1 MGAKDSKPCCIC
13 YEDAVKRV
21 TDLELRRIKDAF
33 KRSAGT
39 SGSVLS
45 KSSFMQDVLGDGVPP
60 VVADKLYTACG
71 GTAKGIAFKELLC
84 GLVLLTKGT
93 QDEKIKFLWTLYC
106 QESGTHI
113 LKQEFQNAIQIETTY
128 QSTNTNIG
136 SLPSIASTTNCN
148 SLSNSNSQSVAN
160 RNNNYHQQ
168 PPQQQQQQILSPAQW
183 NRMQVSLFG
192 QSDRVTFEQFKSW
205 IQMHRGATAL
215 SKWLL
220 LDACVNLSSE
230 LETPTFYQSL
240 AGVTHL
246 EEQDIGDLEKVF
258 WLLKGAAITGQL
270 DLESLGPLVSPP
282 VPKAALGG
290 VFLAF
295 DENHDGHIDFKELCC
310 GVSAAC
316 RGPSVE
322 RSKFCFKV
330 FDIDRDGVLSYAE
343 VRQMID
349 ILLSVGLEANA
360 NGYRGLTQQKVLA
373 ELYRRTRQDSA
384 AQEEDVKE
392 DEVPE
397 FKFSQEDFLIWSIES
412 NANLVQPFLDLLFE
426 VCHIVLGLKPQC
438 RHLEGDIVRGWLAR
452 EVRRG
457 YKVGQFWYLVSA
469 DWWQHWSQYTAP
481 ASPSAAACIHCKTT
495 GASYASNRGGTISMG
510 AGSNGQASS
519 SLFVGN
525 ALNGGGSGPNAV
537 DEAMICDE
545 SFTSNSTESMG
556 DLLGGGGSLGA
567 VGGGDSSSLGSGS
580 SGISYGRHA
589 GSAPGPIDNSSLIAP
604 HIFKQIPTL
613 TGEGGRLKRDTTLVQ
628 HRDFELVPDSLW
640 KALAQ
645 WYGGP
650 LPLPRQ
656 VIQPQANGEVEL
668 ELYPLNLRI
677 LRHQSQPAAHQQQHQ
692 MGAAGGGSAWASM
705 SGGYGALTAGSYPT
719 SVSNVSTVL
728 QPPKKYLA
736 YTAAFSRLATVRQ
749 VGEFLCQRLKLRVED
764 IRLWH
769 LVPTPTGIS
778 EFPYMLEEDHLTL
791 NELSIADNDQV
802 LLEIRNKD
810 LTWPEELGS
819 LALTQGGTGTSLER
833 RGTVASIQSQH
844 PPGATGLHNLGN
856 TCFMNAALQVLFNTQ
871 PLTQYFIKRMHLY
884 ELNTANK
891 MGTKGQL
898 VLRYAELLKD
908 VWTASTRSIAPLKLR
923 FCVTKHAPQFSGG
936 GQHDSQELLDWL
948 LDSLHEDL
956 NRVMEKPYSELKDSD
971 GRSDV
976 IVAAEAWNQ
985 HHARNQSIIVDLFY
999 GQLKSKVTCQ
1009 GCGRDSVRFDPFS
1022 LLSLPL
1028 PVENYTYCEVLV
1040 MLLDGSVPVKYG
1052 LRLNSEM
1059 KYWDL
1064 KKQLSELCNGALD
1077 PDQMLI
1083 CELSNSQIRFILPNE
1098 HRIKPSTACELY
1110 VYELPKVD
1118 GVLRSRAGSEL
1129 GINIEKGLKDI
1140 QRNQALLLPSLD
1152 PHQLTTS
1159 SVNTTLSSVSSSSSS
1174 STSSSSSSAATTD
1187 DTVAINGRKPIVA
1200 GPTGNATGHQLS
1212 GGSALPLGHNG
1223 LHGNVSSGGGCGGN
1237 GATVANRRTS
1247 ASSKVSRC
1255 FGNTLCMPP
1264 NMLCFKHIPEVSA
1277 SPDSTFIYGGGE
1289 LTGYGNNGYG
1299 SSSTNNNANNYI
1311 SHQQHVPSKDPN
1323 RSKTI
1328 STANL
1333 LSNADNGWHNGNGY
1347 DLAGQRQP
1355 QQLYDCNDCD
1365 NGMYMADDM
1374 MQHPDAIS
1382 LSAISKRP
1390 QPSFGF
1396 GTAAHP
1402 KANYLIA
1409 VHRKLSRQDTYF
1421 LSHHKSKPG
1430 LFGVPLLI
1438 PCYDGVTNKELYCS
1452 VWLQV
1457 ARLLSP
1463 LPPTPP
1469 DQSNHATDCD
1479 DSLGY
1484 DFPFTLRAVASG
1496 GRMCALCPWSRFC
1509 RGCEIPCND
1518 EPLLQGLLSSGFA
1531 TINSGSNSS
1540 TPNLSSREQTPTFRR
1555 KVYATNSS
1563 GSSSLDG
1570 NGGGAAHPNHHQ
1582 PSSSSGSPLS
1592 TLQHCINTRSIQ
1604 IAIDWDPTALHLRY
1618 QSTRERLWTEH
1629 ESVAICRKQQT
1640 EPVDL
1645 DHCLRAFTSEEK
1657 LEQWYHCSHC
1667 KQKKPA
1673 TKKLQ
1678 IWKLPPILIVHLKR
1692 FNYVNG
1698 KWVKSQKVVN
1708 FPYEDFDP
1716 TPYLASVP
1724 QETILRHR
1732 DLLEGGGM
1740 MRGDGRN
1747 HDCHDEFVEFDREM
1761 SMIDEAGDEL
1771 SVGSLQ
1777 VNGVKD
1783 DGAHDGVGE
1792 EDDEKEVDLQ
1802 DSEARSNSIIT
1813 PAIAGTHHVAYARQR
1828 NDGGEED
1835 ANGSAGSE
1843 SGPRSKSS
1851 ASVRSSDSTRRQRLV
1866 STSLTKTPVVD
1877 GELTDFHQH
1886 PLKPDCDPFELKYQ
1900 LYAAVCHS
1908 GMLNG
1913 GHYISYAANPNGSWY
1928 CYNDSSCREIPTRPK
1943 IDPSTAYLLFY
1954 ERRDLDYG
1962 PFLPKVD
1969 GKQLP
1974 SESLLDADDSDNDL
1988 KKMCSL
1994 M

>member
-1 MGAKDSKPCCIC
+1 MGAKDSKPSCIS
-13 YEDAVKRV
+13 YEEAVKRV
-21 TDLELRRIKDAF
+21 TDSELRRIKDAF

-45 KSSFMQDVLGDGVPP
+45 KCAFMQDVLGDGVPS
-60 VVADKLYTACG
+60 VVADWLYTACG

-106 QESGTHI
+106 NESGTHI
-113 LKQEFQNAIQIETTY
+113 LKQEFHKAIQIETTY
-128 QSTNTNIG
+128 QSNATNSTN
-136 SLPSIASTTNCN
+136 SNNNTTNCSN
-148 SLSNSNSQSVAN
+148 NNNSNNNNQSVVN
-160 RNNNYHQQ
+160 RNNHQH
-168 PPQQQQQQILSPAQW
+168 QQQQFQLS
-183 NRMQVSLFG
+183 RFQVSLFG
-192 QSDRVTFEQFKSW
+192 QNDRVTFEQFKSW

-220 LDACVNLSSE
+220 QDACVNLSSE

-258 WLLKGAAITGQL
+258 WLLKGAAVTGQL

-290 VFLAF
+290 VFVAF

-330 FDIDRDGVLSYAE
+330 FDIDRDGVLSFVE
-343 VRQMID
+343 IRQMID
-349 ILLSVGLEANA
+349 ILLSVAREANA
-360 NGYRGLTQQKVLA
+360 SVYRNLNHERVLA
-373 ELYRRTRQDSA
+373 ELYRRATQGSEGKETASEASGTPLEGGVSA
-384 AQEEDVKE
+384 ANI
-392 DEVPE
+392 PE
-397 FKFSQEDFLIWSIES
+397 FKFTQEDFLIWSIES
-412 NANLVQPFLDLLFE
+412 SSNLVQPFLDLLFE
-426 VCHIVLGLKPQC
+426 VCHIVLGLRPQC
-438 RHLEGDIVRGWLAR
+438 RHLEGDIVRGWLSR

-457 YKVGQFWYLVSA
+457 YKVGQFWYLISS
-469 DWWQHWSQYTAP
+469 DWWQHWSQYTQLS
-481 ASPSAAACIHCKTT
+481 SPSSSCVHCKTT
-495 GASYASNRGGTISMG
+495 GTSYASNRVSASAAGGMP
-510 AGSNGQASS
+510 
-519 SLFVGN
+519 
-525 ALNGGGSGPNAV
+525 NGGNVTSTGTV

-556 DLLGGGGSLGA
+556 DLLGT
-567 VGGGDSSSLGSGS
+567 GDSSSLGSGS

-589 GSAPGPIDNSSLIAP
+589 GSAPGPIDNSCLIAP
-604 HIFKQIPTL
+604 NIYKQIPTL
-613 TGEGGRLKRDTTLVQ
+613 TGEGGRLKRDLTLVQ

-656 VIQPQANGEVEL
+656 VIQPHSIGDVEL

-677 LRHQSQPAAHQQQHQ
+677 LRHQSQPVQHQQQHGQ
-692 MGAAGGGSAWASM
+692 MAGSSAWASM
-705 SGGYGALTAGSYPT
+705 SGGYGALTTGNYPT
-719 SVSNVSTVL
+719 SVSSVPAVMH
-728 QPPKKYLA
+728 PPKKYLA
-736 YTAAFSRLATVRQ
+736 YTAAFSRLATIKQ
-749 VGEFLCQRLKLRVED
+749 VAEFLCQRLKLKPED

-778 EFPYMLEEDHLTL
+778 EFPYLLEEDQLTL
-791 NELSIADNDQV
+791 HELSIGDSDQI

-819 LALTQGGTGTSLER
+819 LALSQGTGSTSMER
-833 RGTVASIQSQH
+833 RGTIASISSQH

-871 PLTQYFIKRMHLY
+871 PLTQYFIQKKHLY
-884 ELNTANK
+884 ELNTTNK

-898 VLRYAELLKD
+898 VLRYAELLRD

-956 NRVMEKPYSELKDSD
+956 NRVMEKPYTELKDSD

-976 IVAAEAWNQ
+976 IVATEAWSQ

-1040 MLLDGSVPVKYG
+1040 MLLDGSVPVRYG

-1064 KKQLSELCNGALD
+1064 KKHLSDLCGLE

-1083 CELSNSQIRFILPNE
+1083 CELSNSQIRLILPNE
-1098 HRIKPSTACELY
+1098 LRIKPSTACELY
-1110 VYELPKVD
+1110 AYELPKTD
-1118 GVLRSRAGSEL
+1118 SVLRSRAGSEL

-1140 QRNQALLLPSLD
+1140 QRNQD

-1159 SVNTTLSSVSSSSSS
+1159 SINTTISSTSS
-1174 STSSSSSSAATTD
+1174 STSSSSSSSSTATTD
-1187 DTVAINGRKPIVA
+1187 DTAAITGRKA
-1200 GPTGNATGHQLS
+1200 GSAGF
-1212 GGSALPLGHNG
+1212 GGSKPLTNG
-1223 LHGNVSSGGGCGGN
+1223 VHYNGSGAGGGGGASGGGGVDGGN
-1237 GATVANRRTS
+1237 GATMANRRTS
-1247 ASSKVSRC
+1247 ATSKVSRC

-1264 NMLCFKHIPEVSA
+1264 NMLCFKHIPEIST
-1277 SPDSTFIYGGGE
+1277 SPDSTFVYGAGQYSELAAGYGG
-1289 LTGYGNNGYG
+1289 N
-1299 SSSTNNNANNYI
+1299 TNSVI
-1311 SHQQHVPSKDPN
+1311 SHQQHHHSQPTKDPN

-1328 STANL
+1328 STTNL
-1333 LSNADNGWHNGNGY
+1333 LNNTDNNGWSSSGGGNGGVGC
-1347 DLAGQRQP
+1347 DLSNTHHLHHP
-1355 QQLYDCNDCD
+1355 YECTDCD
-1365 NGMYMADDM
+1365 NIYMSEDM
-1374 MQHPDAIS
+1374 PSYGDQQQQQQQQGDAIS

-1390 QPSFGF
+1390 QGHGF
-1396 GTAAHP
+1396 AGGQRKT
-1402 KANYLIA
+1402 NYLIA

-1484 DFPFTLRAVASG
+1484 DFPFTLRAVGSG

-1518 EPLLQGLLSSGFA
+1518 EPLLQGLICSAPGS
-1531 TINSGSNSS
+1531 TSNSS
-1540 TPNLSSREQTPTFRR
+1540 TPNLSSREQTPTLRR
-1555 KVYATNSS
+1555 KGYAASSS

-1570 NGGGAAHPNHHQ
+1570 TTNHQQQ
-1582 PSSSSGSPLS
+1582 PSSSMGTVPTASSASPAA
-1592 TLQHCINTRSIQ
+1592 TLQSSINARSIQ

-1618 QSTRERLWTEH
+1618 QSTRERLWTVH
-1629 ESVAICRKQQT
+1629 ESVSICRKQQT

-1692 FNYVNG
+1692 FNYVSG

-1732 DLLEGGGM
+1732 DLLEGIGAGP
-1740 MRGDGRN
+1740 RGDGRN
-1747 HDCHDEFVEFDREM
+1747 RDCHEEFVEFDREM
-1761 SMIDEAGDEL
+1761 SMIDEASDEL
-1771 SVGSLQ
+1771 SLSSLRI
-1777 VNGVKD
+1777 NGAKD
-1783 DGAHDGVGE
+1783 SEAGGEDDGE
-1792 EDDEKEVDLQ
+1792 EDGLGGVP
-1802 DSEARSNSIIT
+1802 RTSIIT
-1813 PAIAGTHHVAYARQR
+1813 PAIVGSNHVASARQTQDS
-1828 NDGGEED
+1828 DGVVLGG
-1835 ANGSAGSE
+1835 ASSSGSHENSPASC
-1843 SGPRSKSS
+1843 SSVRVKS
-1851 ASVRSSDSTRRQRLV
+1851 ACSVRSSDSTRRQRLV
-1866 STSLTKTPVVD
+1866 STSLTKTPIID
-1877 GELTDFHQH
+1877 GELTDFHKH
-1886 PLKPDCDPFELKYQ
+1886 HLKPECDAFELKYQ

-1962 PFLPKVD
+1962 PYLPKVD

-1974 SESLLDADDSDNDL
+1974 SEGLLDIDDSDNDL
-1988 KKMCSL
+1988 KKMCTL

>member
-1 MGAKDSKPCCIC
+1 MGAKDSKPSCIS
-13 YEDAVKRV
+13 YEEAVKRV
-21 TDLELRRIKDAF
+21 TDSELRRIKDAF

-45 KSSFMQDVLGDGVPP
+45 KCAFMQDVLGDGVPS
-60 VVADKLYTACG
+60 VVADWLYTACG
-71 GTAKGIAFKELLC
+71 GTSKGIAFKELLC

-106 QESGTHI
+106 NESGSHI
-113 LKQEFQNAIQIETTY
+113 LKQEFQKAIQIESTY
-128 QSTNTNIG
+128 QSNTTNSNN
-136 SLPSIASTTNCN
+136 TTNC
-148 SLSNSNSQSVAN
+148 SNNNNNTINSQSGGN
-160 RNNNYHQQ
+160 RQTHHQQ
-168 PPQQQQQQILSPAQW
+168 LQW
-183 NRMQVSLFG
+183 SRFQVSLFG
-192 QSDRVTFEQFKSW
+192 QNDRVTFEQFKSW
-205 IQMHRGATAL
+205 IQMNRGATAL

-220 LDACVNLSSE
+220 QDACVNLSSE

-258 WLLKGAAITGQL
+258 WLLKGAAVTGQL
-270 DLESLGPLVSPP
+270 DLESLGPLISPP

-290 VFLAF
+290 VFVAF

-330 FDIDRDGVLSYAE
+330 FDIDRDGTLSFVE
-343 VRQMID
+343 IRQMVD
-349 ILLSVGLEANA
+349 ILLSVAREANA
-360 NGYRGLTQQKVLA
+360 STYKNLGADKVLA
-373 ELYRRTRQDSA
+373 ELYHRSSDSSRRSENGEKLQR
-384 AQEEDVKE
+384 KE
-392 DEVPE
+392 PMADATVSVSDVPE
-397 FKFSQEDFLIWSIES
+397 FRFSQEDFLIWSIES
-412 NANLVQPFLDLLFE
+412 NSNLVQPFLDLLFE
-426 VCHIVLGLKPQC
+426 VCHIVLGLRPQC
-438 RHLEGDIVRGWLAR
+438 RHLEGDIVRGWLSR

-457 YKVGQFWYLVSA
+457 YKVGQFWYLISS
-469 DWWQHWSQYTAP
+469 DWWQHWTQYTQM
-481 ASPSAAACIHCKTT
+481 ASPSLSCVYCKTT
-495 GASYASNRGGTISMG
+495 GASYANNRTNIGTGAPFTVTNGGTG
-510 AGSNGQASS
+510 TNSS
-519 SLFVGN
+519 GT
-525 ALNGGGSGPNAV
+525 V

-556 DLLGGGGSLGA
+556 DLLGT
-567 VGGGDSSSLGSGS
+567 GDSSSLGSGS
-580 SGISYGRHA
+580 SGISYGRHS
-589 GSAPGPIDNSSLIAP
+589 GSAPGTIDNNCLIAP
-604 HIFKQIPTL
+604 HIYKPIPTL
-613 TGEGGRLKRDTTLVQ
+613 TGEGGRLKRDLTLVQ

-656 VIQPQANGEVEL
+656 VIQPHSNGDVEL

-677 LRHQSQPAAHQQQHQ
+677 LRHQSVPAQHQQHHGQI
-692 MGAAGGGSAWASM
+692 AGSSAWASM
-705 SGGYGALTAGSYPT
+705 SGGYGALTTGNYSST
-719 SVSNVSTVL
+719 VSSVPTVL

-736 YTAAFSRLATVRQ
+736 YTAAFSRLATVKQ
-749 VGEFLCQRLKLRVED
+749 VAEFLCQRLKLKSED

-778 EFPYMLEEDHLTL
+778 EFPYLLEEDHLTL
-791 NELSIADNDQV
+791 HELSIADNDQI

-819 LALTQGGTGTSLER
+819 LALTHGSGGTSTER
-833 RGTVASIQSQH
+833 RGTVSSIQSQH

-871 PLTQYFIKRMHLY
+871 PLTQYFIKKMHMY
-884 ELNTANK
+884 ELNTTNK
-891 MGTKGQL
+891 LGTKGQL
-898 VLRYAELLKD
+898 VLRYAELLRD

-956 NRVMEKPYSELKDSD
+956 NRVMEKPYTELKDSD

-976 IVAAEAWNQ
+976 IVATEAWSQ

-1040 MLLDGSVPVKYG
+1040 MLLDGSVPIKYG
-1052 LRLNSEM
+1052 LRMNSDS

-1064 KKQLSELCNGALD
+1064 KKNLCEMCGLE

-1083 CELSNSQIRFILPNE
+1083 CELSNSQIRFVLANE

-1110 VYELPKVD
+1110 VYELPKID
-1118 GVLRSRAGSEL
+1118 SVLRSRAGSEL

-1159 SVNTTLSSVSSSSSS
+1159 SINTTIS
-1174 STSSSSSSAATTD
+1174 STSSSSSSTAITE
-1187 DTVAINGRKPIVA
+1187 DTMAINGRKPVL
-1200 GPTGNATGHQLS
+1200 PTGRMGHDSTGTVLAN
-1212 GGSALPLGHNG
+1212 GILFNGSA
-1223 LHGNVSSGGGCGGN
+1223 GGGGAGGENEN
-1237 GATVANRRTS
+1237 GTTMANRRSS
-1247 ASSKVSRC
+1247 ATSKVSRC

-1264 NMLCFKHIPEVSA
+1264 NMLCFKHIAEVSA
-1277 SPDSTFIYGGGE
+1277 SPDSTFIYGPGQYSE
-1289 LTGYGNNGYG
+1289 LTAYGGNSNSYGN
-1299 SSSTNNNANNYI
+1299 SKSVINN
-1311 SHQQHVPSKDPN
+1311 QQHSKSSATQQPLKEPN

-1328 STANL
+1328 SRTNL
-1333 LSNADNGWHNGNGY
+1333 LNSTDNGWNNGDGLY
-1347 DLAGQRQP
+1347 DSNP
-1355 QQLYDCNDCD
+1355 HHVHHHPYDCNDCD
-1365 NGMYMADDM
+1365 NVYMGEDM
-1374 MQHPDAIS
+1374 LPFGDHQHNDAIS
-1382 LSAISKRP
+1382 LSAISKRT
-1390 QPSFGF
+1390 QAYGSAS
-1396 GTAAHP
+1396 AAFSQQ
-1402 KANYLIA
+1402 KTNYLIA

-1430 LFGVPLLI
+1430 LFGIPLLI

-1518 EPLLQGLLSSGFA
+1518 EPLLQGLICPAPSSLSN
-1531 TINSGSNSS
+1531 TS

-1555 KVYATNSS
+1555 KVYAANSS

-1570 NGGGAAHPNHHQ
+1570 NTNHQQQQPSSMGAL
-1582 PSSSSGSPLS
+1582 PSSSSTPISL
-1592 TLQHCINTRSIQ
+1592 LQSFINARSIQ

-1618 QSTRERLWTEH
+1618 QSTRERLWTVH
-1629 ESVAICRKQQT
+1629 ESVDICRKQQT

-1732 DLLEGGGM
+1732 DLLDGLPSGT
-1740 MRGDGRN
+1740 RGDGRN
-1747 HDCHDEFVEFDREM
+1747 RDCHEEFVEFDREM
-1761 SMIDEAGDEL
+1761 SMIEEGSDEVSL
-1771 SVGSLQ
+1771 SSLQ
-1777 VNGVKD
+1777 INGMK
-1783 DGAHDGVGE
+1783 E
-1792 EDDEKEVDLQ
+1792 NEVDGTKDNRWHKQ
-1802 DSEARSNSIIT
+1802 DSIARSSIIT
-1813 PAIAGTHHVAYARQR
+1813 PAIEGQSSQSGT
-1828 NDGGEED
+1828 GGNE
-1835 ANGSAGSE
+1835 AMSGSFSE
-1843 SGPRSKSS
+1843 GNESVS
-1851 ASVRSSDSTRRQRLV
+1851 ASVRTKTSSIRSGDSTRRQRLV
-1866 STSLTKTPVVD
+1866 STSLTKTPVID
-1877 GELTDFHQH
+1877 GEFTDFHKH
-1886 PLKPDCDPFELKYQ
+1886 HLKSECDPFELKYQ

-1913 GHYISYAANPNGSWY
+1913 GHYISYAANPNGSWF

-1962 PFLPKVD
+1962 PYLPTVD
-1969 GKQLP
+1969 GRQLP
-1974 SESLLDADDSDNDL
+1974 SEGLLDIDDGDNDL
-1988 KKMCSL
+1988 KKMCSIT
-1994 M
+1994 

>member
-1 MGAKDSKPCCIC
+1 MGAKDSKPSCIS
-13 YEDAVKRV
+13 YEEAVKRV

-45 KSSFMQDVLGDGVPP
+45 KSAFMQDVLGDGVPP
-60 VVADKLYTACG
+60 VVADWVYTACG
-71 GTAKGIAFKELLC
+71 GTTKGIAFKELLC

-106 QESGTHI
+106 NDSGTHI
-113 LKQEFQNAIQIETTY
+113 LKQEFQKAIQIETNY
-128 QSTNTNIG
+128 QSNAANSNNPNATI
-136 SLPSIASTTNCN
+136 NC
-148 SLSNSNSQSVAN
+148 SNLNNNNSQSVAN
-160 RNNNYHQQ
+160 RNNTQM
-168 PPQQQQQQILSPAQW
+168 QW
-183 NRMQVSLFG
+183 SRLQVSLFG
-192 QSDRVTFEQFKSW
+192 QNERVTFEQFKSW

-220 LDACVNLSSE
+220 QDACVNLSSE

-282 VPKAALGG
+282 VPLAALGG

-330 FDIDRDGVLSYAE
+330 FDIDRDGVLSFVE

-349 ILLSVGLEANA
+349 ILLSVAREANA
-360 NGYRGLTQQKVLA
+360 AGYRTLTHGKMLV
-373 ELYRRTRQDSA
+373 ELYRRAMESSGGGGGGGEPWRDPSDSGPIDP
-384 AQEEDVKE
+384 AQ
-392 DEVPE
+392 VPE
-397 FKFSQEDFLIWSIES
+397 FKFTQEDFLIWSIES
-412 NANLVQPFLDLLFE
+412 SSNLVQPFLDLLFE
-426 VCHIVLGLKPQC
+426 VCHIVLGLRPQC
-438 RHLEGDIVRGWLAR
+438 RHLEGDIVRGWLSR

-457 YKVGQFWYLVSA
+457 YKVGQFWYLISS
-469 DWWQHWSQYTAP
+469 DWWQHWSQYTQLAG
-481 ASPSAAACIHCKTT
+481 SSGSSCVHCKTT
-495 GASYASNRGGTISMG
+495 GAGYASNRAGAAGTSMANGIAGVG
-510 AGSNGQASS
+510 AGV
-519 SLFVGN
+519 LPGN
-525 ALNGGGSGPNAV
+525 V

-556 DLLGGGGSLGA
+556 DLLGA
-567 VGGGDSSSLGSGS
+567 GDSSSLGSGS
-580 SGISYGRHA
+580 SGISFGRHA
-589 GSAPGPIDNSSLIAP
+589 GSAPGTIDNGSLIAP
-604 HIFKQIPTL
+604 HIYKQIPTL
-613 TGEGGRLKRDTTLVQ
+613 TGEGGRLKRDLTLVQ

-656 VIQPQANGEVEL
+656 VIQPHSNGEVEL

-677 LRHQSQPAAHQQQHQ
+677 LRHQSQTNQHQ
-692 MGAAGGGSAWASM
+692 NAQMAGGSAWASM
-705 SGGYGALTAGSYPT
+705 SGGYGALTTGSFPTT
-719 SVSNVSTVL
+719 SVSSAVL
-728 QPPKKYLA
+728 HPPKKYLA
-736 YTAAFSRLATVRQ
+736 YTAAFSRLASVKQ
-749 VGEFLCQRLKLRVED
+749 VAEFLCQRLKLKTED
-764 IRLWH
+764 IRVWH
-769 LVPTPTGIS
+769 LVPTPTGIT
-778 EFPYMLEEDHLTL
+778 EFPYLLEEDHLTL
-791 NELSIADNDQV
+791 QELSISDNDQI

-819 LALTQGGTGTSLER
+819 LALTQGVGGTQGMDR
-833 RGTVASIQSQH
+833 RGTVSSIQSQH

-871 PLTQYFIKRMHLY
+871 PLTQYFINKMHLY
-884 ELNTANK
+884 ELNTSNK
-891 MGTKGQL
+891 LGTKGQL
-898 VLRYAELLKD
+898 VLRYAELLRD

-976 IVAAEAWNQ
+976 IVATEAWSQ

-1059 KYWDL
+1059 RYWDL
-1064 KKQLSELCNGALD
+1064 KKQLSELCGLD
-1077 PDQMLI
+1077 PEQMLVS
-1083 CELSNSQIRFILPNE
+1083 ELSNSQIRFILPNE

-1118 GVLRSRAGSEL
+1118 SSVLRSRAGSEL

-1140 QRNQALLLPSLD
+1140 QRNQD

-1159 SVNTTLSSVSSSSSS
+1159 SIATTISSSSASSS
-1174 STSSSSSSAATTD
+1174 STSSATAMTD
-1187 DTVAINGRKPIVA
+1187 DTVAIAGRTRPPITEGRAGLGDGTAGGGMPLTNGILPA
-1200 GPTGNATGHQLS
+1200 GGGGGIGGGAGGGVG
-1212 GGSALPLGHNG
+1212 GGS
-1223 LHGNVSSGGGCGGN
+1223 N

-1247 ASSKVSRC
+1247 ATS
-1255 FGNTLCMPP
+1255 
-1264 NMLCFKHIPEVSA
+1264 KHIPEISA
-1277 SPDSTFIYGGGE
+1277 SPDSTFIYGGGQYSE
-1289 LTGYGNNGYG
+1289 LTMAYSSGGNIGGYGN
-1299 SSSTNNNANNYI
+1299 ANSFIN
-1311 SHQQHVPSKDPN
+1311 HQQQQQHHSSAVHQPSKDSN

-1328 STANL
+1328 STTNL
-1333 LSNADNGWHNGNGY
+1333 LNNGDNGWDNNNRVGGGAY
-1347 DLAGQRQP
+1347 DHHHQQP
-1355 QQLYDCNDCD
+1355 LYECNDCD
-1365 NGMYMADDM
+1365 NIYMGEDMPPYADFH
-1374 MQHPDAIS
+1374 QHPDAIS
-1382 LSAISKRP
+1382 MSAISKRP
-1390 QPSFGF
+1390 QLLYGVGGGGATGQTVS
-1396 GTAAHP
+1396 

-1496 GRMCALCPWSRFC
+1496 GRVCALCPWSRFC

-1518 EPLLQGLLSSGFA
+1518 EPLLQGLICSAPASS
-1531 TINSGSNSS
+1531 SNVS

-1555 KVYATNSS
+1555 KVYASNSS
-1563 GSSSLDG
+1563 PGSSSLEG
-1570 NGGGAAHPNHHQ
+1570 GSGSVQPNHQQPPATSASLNGGGGG
-1582 PSSSSGSPLS
+1582 SSSSPMSSLQGS
-1592 TLQHCINTRSIQ
+1592 INTRSIQ

-1732 DLLEGGGM
+1732 DLLDGTL
-1740 MRGDGRN
+1740 GDGRN
-1747 HDCHDEFVEFDREM
+1747 RDCHEEFVEFDREM
-1761 SMIDEAGDEL
+1761 SMIDEGADDEVSLASSQLNGHDGDGEPVNNNETTDGL
-1771 SVGSLQ
+1771 EREEQRSSIISPVIVGTNHVAVRDGSV
-1777 VNGVKD
+1777 
-1783 DGAHDGVGE
+1783 DGASVTGQSTIG
-1792 EDDEKEVDLQ
+1792 
-1802 DSEARSNSIIT
+1802 S
-1813 PAIAGTHHVAYARQR
+1813 VALRTK
-1828 NDGGEED
+1828 
-1835 ANGSAGSE
+1835 SAST
-1843 SGPRSKSS
+1843 
-1851 ASVRSSDSTRRQRLV
+1851 SVRSSDSTRRQRLV
-1866 STSLTKTPVVD
+1866 STSLTKTPIID
-1877 GELTDFHQH
+1877 GELTDYHKH
-1886 PLKPDCDPFELKYQ
+1886 HLKADCDPFELKYQ

-1962 PFLPKVD
+1962 PYLPRVD
-1969 GKQLP
+1969 DRQLP
-1974 SESLLDADDSDNDL
+1974 SESLLDTEDSDNDL
-1988 KKMCSL
+1988 KKMCTL

>member
-1 MGAKDSKPCCIC
+1 
-13 YEDAVKRV
+13 
-21 TDLELRRIKDAF
+21 
-33 KRSAGT
+33 
-39 SGSVLS
+39 
-45 KSSFMQDVLGDGVPP
+45 
-60 VVADKLYTACG
+60 
-71 GTAKGIAFKELLC
+71 
-84 GLVLLTKGT
+84 
-93 QDEKIKFLWTLYC
+93 
-106 QESGTHI
+106 
-113 LKQEFQNAIQIETTY
+113 
-128 QSTNTNIG
+128 
-136 SLPSIASTTNCN
+136 
-148 SLSNSNSQSVAN
+148 
-160 RNNNYHQQ
+160 
-168 PPQQQQQQILSPAQW
+168 
-183 NRMQVSLFG
+183 
-192 QSDRVTFEQFKSW
+192 
-205 IQMHRGATAL
+205 MHRGATAL

-220 LDACVNLSSE
+220 QDACVNLSSE

-258 WLLKGAAITGQL
+258 WLLKGAAVTGQL

-290 VFLAF
+290 VFVAF

-330 FDIDRDGVLSYAE
+330 FDIDRDGVLSFVE
-343 VRQMID
+343 IRQMID
-349 ILLSVGLEANA
+349 ILLSVAREANA
-360 NGYRGLTQQKVLA
+360 TVYRNLNHERVLA
-373 ELYRRTRQDSA
+373 ELYRRATKGNGSKENASETDRSSLDGMNA
-384 AQEEDVKE
+384 ANI
-392 DEVPE
+392 PE
-397 FKFSQEDFLIWSIES
+397 FKFTQEDFLIWSIES
-412 NANLVQPFLDLLFE
+412 SSNLVQPFLDLLFE
-426 VCHIVLGLKPQC
+426 VCHIVLGLRPQC
-438 RHLEGDIVRGWLAR
+438 RHLE
-452 EVRRG
+452 
-457 YKVGQFWYLVSA
+457 
-469 DWWQHWSQYTAP
+469 DWWQHWSQYTQLS
-481 ASPSAAACIHCKTT
+481 SPSSSCVHCKTT
-495 GASYASNRGGTISMG
+495 GTSYANNRASASAGG
-510 AGSNGQASS
+510 AH
-519 SLFVGN
+519 SLMP
-525 ALNGGGSGPNAV
+525 NGGPGTSSGTV

-556 DLLGGGGSLGA
+556 DLLGT
-567 VGGGDSSSLGSGS
+567 GDSSSLGSGS

-589 GSAPGPIDNSSLIAP
+589 GSAPGPIDNSCLIEP
-604 HIFKQIPTL
+604 NIYKQIPTL
-613 TGEGGRLKRDTTLVQ
+613 TGEGGRLKRDLTLVQ

-656 VIQPQANGEVEL
+656 VIQPHSIGDVEL

-677 LRHQSQPAAHQQQHQ
+677 LRHQNQPAQHQQQHGQ
-692 MGAAGGGSAWASM
+692 MAGSSAWASM
-705 SGGYGALTAGSYPT
+705 SGGYGALTTGSYPT
-719 SVSNVSTVL
+719 SVSSVPAVL
-728 QPPKKYLA
+728 HPPKKYLA
-736 YTAAFSRLATVRQ
+736 YTAAFSRLATIKQ
-749 VGEFLCQRLKLRVED
+749 VAEFLCQRLKLKPED

-769 LVPTPTGIS
+769 LVPTTTGVS
-778 EFPYMLEEDHLTL
+778 EFPYLLEEDQLTL
-791 NELSIADNDQV
+791 HELSIRDTDQI

-819 LALTQGGTGTSLER
+819 LALSQGTGSTGMDR
-833 RGTVASIQSQH
+833 RGTIASIQSQH

-871 PLTQYFIKRMHLY
+871 PLTQYFIQKKHLY
-884 ELNTANK
+884 ELNTTNK

-898 VLRYAELLKD
+898 VLRYAELLRD

-956 NRVMEKPYSELKDSD
+956 NRVMEKPYTELKDSD

-976 IVAAEAWNQ
+976 IVATEAWSQ

-1064 KKQLSELCNGALD
+1064 KKQLSELCGLE

-1083 CELSNSQIRFILPNE
+1083 CELSNSQIRLILPNE
-1098 HRIKPSTACELY
+1098 IRIKPSTACELY
-1110 VYELPKVD
+1110 AYELPKID
-1118 GVLRSRAGSEL
+1118 SMLRSRTGSEL

-1140 QRNQALLLPSLD
+1140 QRNQD

-1159 SVNTTLSSVSSSSSS
+1159 SINTTIS
-1174 STSSSSSSAATTD
+1174 STSSSASSSSTATTD
-1187 DTVAINGRKPIVA
+1187 DTTAITGRKPGSSTARLGADGGGTKPLTNGILYNGSAA
-1200 GPTGNATGHQLS
+1200 GGGGVDG
-1212 GGSALPLGHNG
+1212 GGS
-1223 LHGNVSSGGGCGGN
+1223 N

-1247 ASSKVSRC
+1247 ATS
-1255 FGNTLCMPP
+1255 
-1264 NMLCFKHIPEVSA
+1264 KHIPEIST
-1277 SPDSTFIYGGGE
+1277 SPDSTFVYGAGQYSE
-1289 LTGYGNNGYG
+1289 LTGYGSNGYG
-1299 SSSTNNNANNYI
+1299 NASSVI
-1311 SHQQHVPSKDPN
+1311 SNQKHHTHASMQQPSKDPS

-1328 STANL
+1328 STTNL
-1333 LSNADNGWHNGNGY
+1333 LNSADNGWNSGNGVGCDMSNAHHLHHPY
-1347 DLAGQRQP
+1347 E
-1355 QQLYDCNDCD
+1355 CNDCD
-1365 NGMYMADDM
+1365 NIYMGEDM
-1374 MQHPDAIS
+1374 PPYGDQQQGDAIS

-1390 QPSFGF
+1390 HGF
-1396 GTAAHP
+1396 AGGTTGQR
-1402 KANYLIA
+1402 KTNYLIA

-1484 DFPFTLRAVASG
+1484 DFPFTLRAVGSG

-1518 EPLLQGLLSSGFA
+1518 EALLQGLICSAPGS
-1531 TINSGSNSS
+1531 TSNSS
-1540 TPNLSSREQTPTFRR
+1540 TPNLSSREQTPTLRR
-1555 KVYATNSS
+1555 KGYAASSS

-1570 NGGGAAHPNHHQ
+1570 TTTHQPQ
-1582 PSSSSGSPLS
+1582 PSSMGGTLPTTSSSSSPVAS
-1592 TLQHCINTRSIQ
+1592 LQCSINARSIQ

-1618 QSTRERLWTEH
+1618 QSTRERLWTVH

-1692 FNYVNG
+1692 FNYVSG

-1732 DLLEGGGM
+1732 DLLEGITAGP
-1740 MRGDGRN
+1740 RGDGRN
-1747 HDCHDEFVEFDREM
+1747 RDCHEEFVEFDREM
-1761 SMIDEAGDEL
+1761 SMIDEASDEISLSSLRLNGVRDSEGCDSDEGCGNINNRQQDEL
-1771 SVGSLQ
+1771 
-1777 VNGVKD
+1777 
-1783 DGAHDGVGE
+1783 DGN
-1792 EDDEKEVDLQ
+1792 
-1802 DSEARSNSIIT
+1802 SRSSIIT
-1813 PAIAGTHHVAYARQR
+1813 PAIVGSNHVASARQLL
-1828 NDGGEED
+1828 DGD
-1835 ANGSAGSE
+1835 VVLDGSSSSGGNE
-1843 SGPRSKSS
+1843 SATASASVRMKSTCS
-1851 ASVRSSDSTRRQRLV
+1851 SVRSSDSTRRQRLV
-1866 STSLTKTPVVD
+1866 STSLTKTPVID
-1877 GELTDFHQH
+1877 GELTDFHKH
-1886 PLKPDCDPFELKYQ
+1886 HLKPDCDPFELKYQ

-1962 PFLPKVD
+1962 PYLPKVD
-1969 GKQLP
+1969 GRQLP
-1974 SESLLDADDSDNDL
+1974 SEGLLDIDDSDNDL

>member
-45 KSSFMQDVLGDGVPP
+45 KSAFVQDVLGDGVPP
-60 VVADKLYTACG
+60 LVADKLYSACG
-71 GTAKGIAFKELLC
+71 GSAKGIAFKELLC

-106 QESGTHI
+106 HESGTHI

-128 QSTNTNIG
+128 QSNANGG
-136 SLPSIASTTNCN
+136 SNHTNC
-148 SLSNSNSQSVAN
+148 SSTVSNNNSQLVVN
-160 RNNNYHQQ
+160 RNNYHQQ
-168 PPQQQQQQILSPAQW
+168 TTTGTSSSQLSQW
-183 NRMQVSLFG
+183 NRTQVALFG
-192 QSDRVTFEQFKSW
+192 QSDRVGFEQFKSW

-282 VPKAALGG
+282 VPRSALGG

-330 FDIDRDGVLSYAE
+330 FDIDRDGVLNFAE
-343 VRQMID
+343 IRQMVD
-349 ILLSVGLEANA
+349 ILLSVGREANA
-360 NGYRGLTQQKVLA
+360 NGYRNFTADKVLA
-373 ELYRRTRQDSA
+373 ELYRRTREPEGASDDGGGQSA
-384 AQEEDVKE
+384 LQA
-392 DEVPE
+392 VPE

-412 NANLVQPFLDLLFE
+412 SAVNLVQPFLDLLFE
-426 VCHIVLGLKPQC
+426 VCHIVLGLRPQC
-438 RHLEGDIVRGWLAR
+438 RHLEGDIVRGWLTR

-457 YKVGQFWYLVSA
+457 YKVGQFWYLVSS
-469 DWWQHWSQYTAP
+469 DWWQHWSQYTVA
-481 ASPSAAACIHCKTT
+481 ASPGASSCVHCKST
-495 GASYASNRGGTISMG
+495 GTAYASQRGGSSG
-510 AGSNGQASS
+510 GPGSVMNGVA
-519 SLFVGN
+519 
-525 ALNGGGSGPNAV
+525 NGAV

-556 DLLGGGGSLGA
+556 DLLG
-567 VGGGDSSSLGSGS
+567 VGGTCGDSSSLGSGS

-589 GSAPGPIDNSSLIAP
+589 GSAPGTIDNSGLIAP

-613 TGEGGRLKRDTTLVQ
+613 TGEGGRLKRDATLVQ

-656 VIQPQANGEVEL
+656 VIQPNGSGEVEL

-677 LRHQSQPAAHQQQHQ
+677 LRHQSQTAAGQQQHQ
-692 MGAAGGGSAWASM
+692 GAGGSSAWASM
-705 SGGYGALTAGSYPT
+705 SGGYGALTTGSYST
-719 SVSNVSTVL
+719 SVSSAVL

-736 YTAAFSRLATVRQ
+736 YTAAFSRLATVKQ

-778 EFPYMLEEDHLTL
+778 EFPYLLEEDQLTL
-791 NELSIADNDQV
+791 SELSIADSDQI

-819 LALTQGGTGTSLER
+819 LALTQQGGSPGPGGNTSMER
-833 RGTVASIQSQH
+833 RGTVSSIQSQH

-884 ELNTANK
+884 ELNTVNK

-898 VLRYAELLKD
+898 VVRYAELLRD

-1064 KKQLSELCNGALD
+1064 KKQLSELCTGGLE
-1077 PDQMLI
+1077 PEQMLI

-1098 HRIKPSTACELY
+1098 HRIKASTACELY

-1118 GVLRSRAGSEL
+1118 SGVLRSRAGSEL

-1152 PHQLTTS
+1152 PQQLTTS
-1159 SVNTTLSSVSSSSSS
+1159 SINTTLSSVSSSSSS
-1174 STSSSSSSAATTD
+1174 SSSSSTGITD
-1187 DTVAINGRKPIVA
+1187 DTAAITGRKPMVTGGAGPVA
-1200 GPTGNATGHQLS
+1200 GRS
-1212 GGSALPLGHNG
+1212 GGPESGAGVALANG
-1223 LHGNVSSGGGCGGN
+1223 AAGGGTSN
-1237 GATVANRRTS
+1237 GATLANRRTS
-1247 ASSKVSRC
+1247 ATSKVSRC

-1264 NMLCFKHIPEVSA
+1264 NMLCFKHIAEVSA
-1277 SPDSTFIYGGGE
+1277 SPESTFIYGGGQYSE
-1289 LTGYGNNGYG
+1289 LTTAYANNGYNG
-1299 SSSTNNNANNYI
+1299 GYSSNANNFI
-1311 SHQQHVPSKDPN
+1311 NNQQQSQQPSSRDPN

-1328 STANL
+1328 SSANL
-1333 LSNADNGWHNGNGY
+1333 LSNVDNGWHSANGY
-1347 DLAGQRQP
+1347 DLPGHHHRHHQP
-1355 QQLYDCNDCD
+1355 YEPCADCD
-1365 NGMYMADDM
+1365 NNLYMM
-1374 MQHPDAIS
+1374 MGEGDALQHHPDTIS

-1390 QPSFGF
+1390 PLPMGSH
-1396 GTAAHP
+1396 HP

-1438 PCYDGVTNKELYCS
+1438 PCYEGVTNKELYCS

-1518 EPLLQGLLSSGFA
+1518 EPLLQGLICSGFVPPGVA
-1531 TINSGSNSS
+1531 SNSS

-1570 NGGGAAHPNHHQ
+1570 APQQSSAV
-1582 PSSSSGSPLS
+1582 PSTPLS
-1592 TLQHCINTRSIQ
+1592 SLQSSINARSIQ

-1629 ESVAICRKQQT
+1629 ESVAVCRRQQT

-1708 FPYEDFDP
+1708 FPYEGFDP

-1732 DLLEGGGM
+1732 DLLEGVLQ
-1740 MRGDGRN
+1740 RGDGRN
-1747 HDCHDEFVEFDREM
+1747 RDCHEEFVEFDREM
-1761 SMIDEAGDEL
+1761 SMIDEASDEVSMSSL
-1771 SVGSLQ
+1771 CIDGGGGS
-1777 VNGVKD
+1777 KDD
-1783 DGAHDGVGE
+1783 DGAKSEHDHH
-1792 EDDEKEVDLQ
+1792 Q
-1802 DSEARSNSIIT
+1802 QRSSIIV
-1813 PAIAGTHHVAYARQR
+1813 PAIAGTHHVASVVRHGSNETDPPTTTVGAEDVTDCAGGARGATPSGAT
-1828 NDGGEED
+1828 GG
-1835 ANGSAGSE
+1835 NL
-1843 SGPRSKSS
+1843 RSKS
-1851 ASVRSSDSTRRQRLV
+1851 ATSVHSSDSTRRQRLI
-1866 STSLTKTPVVD
+1866 STSLTKTPVID

-1886 PLKPDCDPFELKYQ
+1886 PLKPGCDPFELKYQ

-1969 GKQLP
+1969 GRQLP
-1974 SESLLDADDSDNDL
+1974 SEHLLDTDDSDNDL

>member
-1 MGAKDSKPCCIC
+1 MGAKDSKPSCIN

-21 TDLELRRIKDAF
+21 TDSELRRIKDAF

-39 SGSVLS
+39 SGTVLS
-45 KSSFMQDVLGDGVPP
+45 KSAFVQDVLGDGVPT
-60 VVADKLYTACG
+60 VVADWLYTACG
-71 GTAKGIAFKELLC
+71 GTTKGIAFKELLC

-93 QDEKIKFLWTLYC
+93 PEEKIRFLWTLYC
-106 QESGTHI
+106 NESGTHI
-113 LKQEFQNAIQIETTY
+113 LKQDFQKAIQIETTY
-128 QSTNTNIG
+128 QTSNVL
-136 SLPSIASTTNCN
+136 SSTTAGG
-148 SLSNSNSQSVAN
+148 NSNSANLSCTNSHNHFLAGKSNSLPKHTVA
-160 RNNNYHQQ
+160 
-168 PPQQQQQQILSPAQW
+168 
-183 NRMQVSLFG
+183 LFG
-192 QSDRVTFEQFKSW
+192 PNDRVSFEQFKSW
-205 IQMHRGATAL
+205 IQSNKSATIL

-258 WLLKGAAITGQL
+258 WLLKGLAATGQL
-270 DLESLGPLVSPP
+270 DLESLGPLISPP

-316 RGPSVE
+316 RGPNVE

-330 FDIDRDGVLSYAE
+330 FDIDRDGALNFVEIVSM
-343 VRQMID
+343 VD
-349 ILLSVGLEANA
+349 ILLFVAKETNA
-360 NGYRGLTQQKVLA
+360 ICYKNITSKQVME
-373 ELYRRTRQDSA
+373 ELYRRATDVSKEYVECDNSRQVPDPI
-384 AQEEDVKE
+384 
-392 DEVPE
+392 PE
-397 FKFSQEDFLIWSIES
+397 FRFTHEDFLIWSIES
-412 NANLVQPFLDLLFE
+412 TTNLVQPFLDLLFE
-426 VCHIVLGLKPQC
+426 VCHIVLGLRPQC
-438 RHLEGDIVRGWLAR
+438 KHLEGDIIRGWLAR

-457 YKVGQFWYLVSA
+457 YKVGQFWYLISSE
-469 DWWQHWSQYTAP
+469 WWQHWSHYTQP
-481 ASPSAAACIHCKTT
+481 LVNSSCVHCRMAS
-495 GASYASNRGGTISMG
+495 SYANSRNSAIATI
-510 AGSNGQASS
+510 AG
-519 SLFVGN
+519 
-525 ALNGGGSGPNAV
+525 V

-556 DLLGGGGSLGA
+556 DLLNT
-567 VGGGDSSSLGSGS
+567 GDSSSLGSGS
-580 SGISYGRHA
+580 SGISCGRQL
-589 GSAPGPIDNSSLIAP
+589 GGPPGVIDNNNLIAP
-604 HIFKQIPTL
+604 VLFKQQIPTL
-613 TGEGGRLKRDTTLVQ
+613 TGEGGRLKRDLTLAQ

-656 VIQPQANGEVEL
+656 VIQPPSTDDVEL

-677 LRHQSQPAAHQQQHQ
+677 LRHQIPPAQNQQQSN
-692 MGAAGGGSAWASM
+692 SAWGSI
-705 SGGYGALTAGSYPT
+705 SGGYGALTTGNYPT
-719 SVSNVSTVL
+719 VSVPSVL

-749 VGEFLCQRLKLRVED
+749 VAEFLCQRLKLRVED

-769 LVPTPTGIS
+769 LVSTPVGVT
-778 EFPYMLEEDHLTL
+778 EFPYLLEDDNFTL
-791 NELSIADNDQV
+791 QELSIADNDQI

-819 LALTQGGTGTSLER
+819 LSLAHGNSYSNTER
-833 RGTVASIQSQH
+833 RGTIASIQSQH

-884 ELNTANK
+884 ELNLTNK
-891 MGTKGQL
+891 LGTKGQL
-898 VLRYAELLKD
+898 AMRYAELLRE
-908 VWTASTRSIAPLKLR
+908 VWTASQRSIAPLKLR

-971 GRSDV
+971 GRADV
-976 IVAAEAWNQ
+976 VVAAEAWSQ

-999 GQLKSKVTCQ
+999 GQLKSKVTCT

-1040 MLLDGSVPVKYG
+1040 TLLDGSVPVKYG

-1064 KKQLSELCNGALD
+1064 KKQLSELCNLD
-1077 PDQMLI
+1077 PELMLI
-1083 CELSNSQIRFILPNE
+1083 CELSSSQIRCVLPNDQK
-1098 HRIKPSTACELY
+1098 IKPNTAVELY
-1110 VYELPKVD
+1110 VYEMPKLDNALV
-1118 GVLRSRAGSEL
+1118 RSRAGSEL
-1129 GINIEKGLKDI
+1129 AINIEKGLKDI
-1140 QRNQALLLPSLD
+1140 QRTPESN
-1152 PHQLTTS
+1152 QLTST
-1159 SVNTTLSSVSSSSSS
+1159 SVNTTISSSSSS
-1174 STSSSSSSAATTD
+1174 STTVD
-1187 DTVAINGRKPIVA
+1187 DTVAITGGRKHGVGDGSSKG
-1200 GPTGNATGHQLS
+1200 GPG
-1212 GGSALPLGHNG
+1212 PNG
-1223 LHGNVSSGGGCGGN
+1223 TRAVSIGIN
-1237 GATVANRRTS
+1237 NPNNRRISGTS
-1247 ASSKVSRC
+1247 ASKVSRC

-1264 NMLCFKHIPEVSA
+1264 NMLCFKHIPEISA
-1277 SPDSTFIYGGGE
+1277 SPDSTFIFNENGAASFSVSAHYKDPTPKTISTVNLLNNVDISWNSSAGGNSIGHEETPGE
-1289 LTGYGNNGYG
+1289 LPCNDCDIMYNGHVTASENGPFPYVDGNAVHNIRHQHHDDSFNLSAIKRPPSAG
-1299 SSSTNNNANNYI
+1299 SSSTSGVY
-1311 SHQQHVPSKDPN
+1311 
-1323 RSKTI
+1323 
-1328 STANL
+1328 L
-1333 LSNADNGWHNGNGY
+1333 
-1347 DLAGQRQP
+1347 QP
-1355 QQLYDCNDCD
+1355 K
-1365 NGMYMADDM
+1365 
-1374 MQHPDAIS
+1374 S
-1382 LSAISKRP
+1382 
-1390 QPSFGF
+1390 
-1396 GTAAHP
+1396 
-1402 KANYLIA
+1402 NYLIA

-1421 LSHHKSKPG
+1421 LSHHKSRPG

-1496 GRMCALCPWSRFC
+1496 GRVCALCPWSRFC
-1509 RGCEIPCND
+1509 RGCEIRCND
-1518 EPLLQGLLSSGFA
+1518 ELLFQGLIYSRLSS
-1531 TINSGSNSS
+1531 SNSS

-1555 KVYATNSS
+1555 KTY
-1563 GSSSLDG
+1563 GSSTTSSIDG
-1570 NGGGAAHPNHHQ
+1570 PQ
-1582 PSSSSGSPLS
+1582 SSPTPSSRSIS
-1592 TLQHCINTRSIQ
+1592 TNNIQ

-1629 ESVAICRKQQT
+1629 ESVAICRKQQI

-1657 LEQWYHCSHC
+1657 LEQWYYCSHC

-1692 FNYVNG
+1692 FNYVNN

-1708 FPYEDFDP
+1708 FPYENFDP
-1716 TPYLASVP
+1716 TSYLASVP
-1724 QETILRHR
+1724 QETILRYKE
-1732 DLLEGGGM
+1732 LLEGGGVH
-1740 MRGDGRN
+1740 RASDGYNN
-1747 HDCHDEFVEFDREM
+1747 HDCHDEIVEFDREM
-1761 SMIDEAGDEL
+1761 SMIDEGSDEV
-1771 SVGSLQ
+1771 SISSIIGTIVQ
-1777 VNGVKD
+1777 DNPNPI
-1783 DGAHDGVGE
+1783 
-1792 EDDEKEVDLQ
+1792 DESRR
-1802 DSEARSNSIIT
+1802 DSSAEQERINESKTSEFNSIT
-1813 PAIAGTHHVAYARQR
+1813 PAVVGTHPVICVRQ
-1828 NDGGEED
+1828 D
-1835 ANGSAGSE
+1835 GSAHEE
-1843 SGPRSKSS
+1843 SPVKSKSRTS
-1851 ASVRSSDSTRRQRLV
+1851 AISKGQRKRLV
-1866 STSLTKTPVVD
+1866 SSSLTKTPVID
-1877 GELTDFHQH
+1877 GHFTDFHNH
-1886 PLKPDCDPFELKYQ
+1886 HLKPEQDSFDLKYQ

-1954 ERRDLDYG
+1954 ERRDLNYDPY
-1962 PFLPKVD
+1962 LPNVE
-1969 GKQLP
+1969 GKQIPTEHLAEFED
-1974 SESLLDADDSDNDL
+1974 SENEL
-1988 KKMCSL
+1988 KKMCTL

>member
-1 MGAKDSKPCCIC
+1 MGAKDSKPSCIS
-13 YEDAVKRV
+13 YEEAVKRV
-21 TDLELRRIKDAF
+21 TDSELRRIKDAF

-45 KSSFMQDVLGDGVPP
+45 KCAFMQDVLGDGVPS
-60 VVADKLYTACG
+60 VVADWLYTACG

-106 QESGTHI
+106 NDSGTHI
-113 LKQEFQNAIQIETTY
+113 LKQEFQKAIQIETTY
-128 QSTNTNIG
+128 QSNATNSTSN
-136 SLPSIASTTNCN
+136 TTNC
-148 SLSNSNSQSVAN
+148 SNNNNNNQSVVN
-160 RNNNYHQQ
+160 RNN
-168 PPQQQQQQILSPAQW
+168 QQQQQLHW
-183 NRMQVSLFG
+183 NRFQVSLFG

-220 LDACVNLSSE
+220 QDACVNLSSE

-258 WLLKGAAITGQL
+258 WLLKGAAVTGQL

-330 FDIDRDGVLSYAE
+330 FDIDRDGVLSFVE
-343 VRQMID
+343 IRQMID
-349 ILLSVGLEANA
+349 ILLSVAREANVSV
-360 NGYRGLTQQKVLA
+360 YRNLNHDKVLA
-373 ELYRRTRQDSA
+373 ELYRRATKGNRCKENASEAERMSSLDSA
-384 AQEEDVKE
+384 CAANI
-392 DEVPE
+392 PE
-397 FKFSQEDFLIWSIES
+397 FKFTQEDFLIWSIES
-412 NANLVQPFLDLLFE
+412 SSNLVQPFLDLLFE
-426 VCHIVLGLKPQC
+426 VCHIVLGLRPQC
-438 RHLEGDIVRGWLAR
+438 RHLEGDIVRGWLSR

-457 YKVGQFWYLVSA
+457 YKVGQFWYLISS
-469 DWWQHWSQYTAP
+469 DWWQHWSQYTQLS
-481 ASPSAAACIHCKTT
+481 SPSSSCVHCKTT
-495 GASYASNRGGTISMG
+495 GTSYANNRTNASAGGVH
-510 AGSNGQASS
+510 
-519 SLFVGN
+519 SLMP
-525 ALNGGGSGPNAV
+525 NGGGGTSAGTV

-556 DLLGGGGSLGA
+556 DLLGA
-567 VGGGDSSSLGSGS
+567 GDSSSLGSGS

-589 GSAPGPIDNSSLIAP
+589 GSAPGPIDNSCLIAP
-604 HIFKQIPTL
+604 NIYKQIPTL
-613 TGEGGRLKRDTTLVQ
+613 TGEGGRLKRDLTLVQ

-656 VIQPQANGEVEL
+656 VIQPHSIGDVEL

-677 LRHQSQPAAHQQQHQ
+677 LRHQNQPAQQQHGQ
-692 MGAAGGGSAWASM
+692 MAGSSAWASM
-705 SGGYGALTAGSYPT
+705 SGGYGALTTGSYPT
-719 SVSNVSTVL
+719 TVSSVPAVL
-728 QPPKKYLA
+728 HPPKKYLA
-736 YTAAFSRLATVRQ
+736 YTAAFSRLATIKQ
-749 VGEFLCQRLKLRVED
+749 VAEFLCQRLKLKPED

-778 EFPYMLEEDHLTL
+778 EFPYLLEEDQLTL
-791 NELSIADNDQV
+791 HELSIGDTDQI

-819 LALTQGGTGTSLER
+819 LALSQGSGGTSLDR
-833 RGTVASIQSQH
+833 RGTIASIQSQH

-871 PLTQYFIKRMHLY
+871 PLTQYFIQKKHLY
-884 ELNTANK
+884 ELNTTNK

-898 VLRYAELLKD
+898 VLRYAELLRD

-956 NRVMEKPYSELKDSD
+956 NRVMEKPYTELKDSD

-976 IVAAEAWNQ
+976 IVATEAWSQ

-1052 LRLNSEM
+1052 LRMNSEM

-1064 KKQLSELCNGALD
+1064 KKHLSELCGLE

-1083 CELSNSQIRFILPNE
+1083 CELSNSQIRLILPNE
-1098 HRIKPSTACELY
+1098 IRIKPSTACELY
-1110 VYELPKVD
+1110 AYELPKVD
-1118 GVLRSRAGSEL
+1118 SVLRSRAGSEL
-1129 GINIEKGLKDI
+1129 AINIEKGLKDI
-1140 QRNQALLLPSLD
+1140 QRNQALLIPSLD

-1159 SVNTTLSSVSSSSSS
+1159 SINTTIS
-1174 STSSSSSSAATTD
+1174 STSSSASSSSTATTD
-1187 DTVAINGRKPIVA
+1187 DTTAITGRKP
-1200 GPTGNATGHQLS
+1200 GSATGGGSKPLTNGVLCN
-1212 GGSALPLGHNG
+1212 GGSA
-1223 LHGNVSSGGGCGGN
+1223 GGGGVDGGGSN

-1247 ASSKVSRC
+1247 ATSKVSRC

-1264 NMLCFKHIPEVSA
+1264 NMLCFKHIPEIST
-1277 SPDSTFIYGGGE
+1277 SPDSTFVYGAGQYNE
-1289 LTGYGNNGYG
+1289 LTGYGSNGYG
-1299 SSSTNNNANNYI
+1299 NSVIGNQKLHTHAT
-1311 SHQQHVPSKDPN
+1311 QQPSKDPN

-1328 STANL
+1328 STTNL
-1333 LSNADNGWHNGNGY
+1333 LNNADNGWSSGNGVGC
-1347 DLAGQRQP
+1347 DLSNTHHLHHP
-1355 QQLYDCNDCD
+1355 YECTDCD
-1365 NGMYMADDM
+1365 NIYMGEDM
-1374 MQHPDAIS
+1374 PPYGDPQQGDAIS

-1390 QPSFGF
+1390 HGF
-1396 GTAAHP
+1396 AGGTAGLR
-1402 KANYLIA
+1402 KTNYLIA

-1484 DFPFTLRAVASG
+1484 DFPFTLRAVGSG

-1518 EPLLQGLLSSGFA
+1518 EPLLQGLICSAPGS
-1531 TINSGSNSS
+1531 TSNSS
-1540 TPNLSSREQTPTFRR
+1540 TPNLSSREQTPTLRR
-1555 KVYATNSS
+1555 KGYAASSS

-1570 NGGGAAHPNHHQ
+1570 ATNQPQQ
-1582 PSSSSGSPLS
+1582 PSSMGTLPTTSTSSPVAS
-1592 TLQHCINTRSIQ
+1592 LQSSINARSIQ

-1618 QSTRERLWTEH
+1618 QSTRERLWTVH

-1692 FNYVNG
+1692 FNYVSG

-1708 FPYEDFDP
+1708 FPYEGFDP

-1732 DLLEGGGM
+1732 DLLEGLSAGP
-1740 MRGDGRN
+1740 RGDGRN
-1747 HDCHDEFVEFDREM
+1747 RDCHEEFVEFDREM
-1761 SMIDEAGDEL
+1761 SMIDEASDEISLSSLRINGARDSEGGGDSDDCGNSDRRQDEL
-1771 SVGSLQ
+1771 
-1777 VNGVKD
+1777 
-1783 DGAHDGVGE
+1783 DG
-1792 EDDEKEVDLQ
+1792 KP
-1802 DSEARSNSIIT
+1802 RSSIIT
-1813 PAIAGTHHVAYARQR
+1813 PAVVGFNHVSSPRQLP
-1828 NDGGEED
+1828 DGDVLGGGCSSSVGNESTT
-1835 ANGSAGSE
+1835 ASSSVRIRSAC
-1843 SGPRSKSS
+1843 
-1851 ASVRSSDSTRRQRLV
+1851 SVRSSDSTRRQRLV
-1866 STSLTKTPVVD
+1866 STSLTKTPIID
-1877 GELTDFHQH
+1877 GELTDFHKH
-1886 PLKPDCDPFELKYQ
+1886 HLKPECDPFELNYQ

-1954 ERRDLDYG
+1954 ERRDLEYG
-1962 PFLPKVD
+1962 PYLPKVD
-1969 GKQLP
+1969 GRQLP
-1974 SESLLDADDSDNDL
+1974 SEGLLDLDDSDNDL

>member
-1 MGAKDSKPCCIC
+1 MGAKDSKPSCIS
-13 YEDAVKRV
+13 YEEAVKRV
-21 TDLELRRIKDAF
+21 TDSELRRIKDAF

-45 KSSFMQDVLGDGVPP
+45 KCAFMQDVLGDGVPS
-60 VVADKLYTACG
+60 VVADWLYTACG

-106 QESGTHI
+106 NESGTHI
-113 LKQEFQNAIQIETTY
+113 LKQEFQKAIQIETTY
-128 QSTNTNIG
+128 QSNATNSTNN
-136 SLPSIASTTNCN
+136 TTNNC
-148 SLSNSNSQSVAN
+148 SSNNNNNQTVAN
-160 RNNNYHQQ
+160 RNSHQQ
-168 PPQQQQQQILSPAQW
+168 QLQW
-183 NRMQVSLFG
+183 SRFQVSLFG

-220 LDACVNLSSE
+220 QDACVNLSSE

-330 FDIDRDGVLSYAE
+330 FDIDRDGVLSFVE
-343 VRQMID
+343 IRQMID
-349 ILLSVGLEANA
+349 ILLSVAREANA
-360 NGYRGLTQQKVLA
+360 GVYRNLGHDKVLA
-373 ELYRRTRQDSA
+373 ELYRRASSKGTGECSESGTETADQLTLASGI
-384 AQEEDVKE
+384 
-392 DEVPE
+392 PE
-397 FKFSQEDFLIWSIES
+397 FKFTQEDFLIWSIES
-412 NANLVQPFLDLLFE
+412 NSNLVQPFLDLLFE
-426 VCHIVLGLKPQC
+426 VCHIVLGLRPQC
-438 RHLEGDIVRGWLAR
+438 RHLEGDIVRGWLSR

-457 YKVGQFWYLVSA
+457 YRVGQFWYLISS
-469 DWWQHWSQYTAP
+469 DWWQHWSQYTQL
-481 ASPSAAACIHCKTT
+481 ASPSTSCVHCKTT
-495 GASYASNRGGTISMG
+495 GASYANNRAIAAG
-510 AGSNGQASS
+510 A
-519 SLFVGN
+519 
-525 ALNGGGSGPNAV
+525 ALMPNGGGGTSTGTV

-556 DLLGGGGSLGA
+556 DLLGT
-567 VGGGDSSSLGSGS
+567 GDSSSLGSGS
-580 SGISYGRHA
+580 SGISFGRHA
-589 GSAPGPIDNSSLIAP
+589 GSAPGTIDNGCLIAP
-604 HIFKQIPTL
+604 HIYKQIPTL
-613 TGEGGRLKRDTTLVQ
+613 TGEGGRLKRDLTLVQ

-656 VIQPQANGEVEL
+656 VIQPLLNGDVEL

-677 LRHQSQPAAHQQQHQ
+677 LRHQSQPPQHQQQHGQ
-692 MGAAGGGSAWASM
+692 MAGSSAWASM
-705 SGGYGALTAGSYPT
+705 SGGYGALTTGSYPT
-719 SVSNVSTVL
+719 TVSSVSSVL
-728 QPPKKYLA
+728 HPPKKYLA
-736 YTAAFSRLATVRQ
+736 YTAAFSRLATVKQ
-749 VGEFLCQRLKLRVED
+749 VAEFLCQRLKLKPED

-778 EFPYMLEEDHLTL
+778 EFPYLLEEDQLTL
-791 NELSIADNDQV
+791 NELSIGDNDQI

-819 LALTQGGTGTSLER
+819 LALSQGAGSTIAER
-833 RGTVASIQSQH
+833 RGTVSSLHSQH

-871 PLTQYFIKRMHLY
+871 PLTQYFIKKMHLY
-884 ELNTANK
+884 ELNTSNK
-891 MGTKGQL
+891 LGTKGQL
-898 VLRYAELLKD
+898 VLRYAELLRD

-923 FCVTKHAPQFSGG
+923 FCVNKHAPQFSGG

-956 NRVMEKPYSELKDSD
+956 NRVMEKPYTELKDSD

-976 IVAAEAWNQ
+976 VVATEAWSQ

-1052 LRLNSEM
+1052 LRLNSET

-1064 KKQLSELCNGALD
+1064 KKHLSDLCGLE
-1077 PDQMLI
+1077 PEQMLI
-1083 CELSNSQIRFILPNE
+1083 CELSNSQIRFILSNE

-1110 VYELPKVD
+1110 AYELPKMD
-1118 GVLRSRAGSEL
+1118 SVLRSRTGSEL

-1159 SVNTTLSSVSSSSSS
+1159 SINTTISSASSSSASSS
-1174 STSSSSSSAATTD
+1174 STATID
-1187 DTVAINGRKPIVA
+1187 DTTAITGRKPGPADGPGTTPLTNGVLCNGNAGGVA
-1200 GPTGNATGHQLS
+1200 GGGGGGGGG
-1212 GGSALPLGHNG
+1212 GGS
-1223 LHGNVSSGGGCGGN
+1223 GN
-1237 GATVANRRTS
+1237 GTTMANRRTS
-1247 ASSKVSRC
+1247 ATSKVSRC

-1264 NMLCFKHIPEVSA
+1264 NMLCFKHIPEIST
-1277 SPDSTFIYGGGE
+1277 SPDSTFVYGAGQYSE
-1289 LTGYGNNGYG
+1289 LTGYGSNGYG
-1299 SSSTNNNANNYI
+1299 NMNSVI
-1311 SHQQHVPSKDPN
+1311 SNQQQQHSHTSTTSKEPN

-1328 STANL
+1328 STTNL
-1333 LSNADNGWHNGNGY
+1333 LNSADNGWNNSGGGY
-1347 DLAGQRQP
+1347 DPSHPNHLP
-1355 QQLYDCNDCD
+1355 HPYDCNDCD
-1365 NGMYMADDM
+1365 NIYMGEDM
-1374 MQHPDAIS
+1374 PPYSDPHQQHGDAIG
-1382 LSAISKRP
+1382 LSAITKRP
-1390 QPSFGF
+1390 PAYGGSG
-1396 GTAAHP
+1396 GTGGAAGALGSGQR

-1518 EPLLQGLLSSGFA
+1518 EPLLQGLICSAPGSA
-1531 TINSGSNSS
+1531 SNSS
-1540 TPNLSSREQTPTFRR
+1540 TPNLSSREHTPTFRR
-1555 KVYATNSS
+1555 KVYAANSS

-1570 NGGGAAHPNHHQ
+1570 SSNNHHQ
-1582 PSSSSGSPLS
+1582 PQPQQQPASMGSMPLSSSSPMAS
-1592 TLQHCINTRSIQ
+1592 LQSSINARSIQ

-1618 QSTRERLWTEH
+1618 QSTRERLWTVH

-1678 IWKLPPILIVHLKR
+1678 IWKLPPVLIVHLKR

-1732 DLLEGGGM
+1732 DLLEGLTSGP
-1740 MRGDGRN
+1740 RGDGRN
-1747 HDCHDEFVEFDREM
+1747 RDCHEEFVEFDREM
-1761 SMIDEAGDEL
+1761 SMIDEASDEV
-1771 SVGSLQ
+1771 SFSSLQ
-1777 VNGVKD
+1777 LNGSKE
-1783 DGAHDGVGE
+1783 GE
-1792 EDDEKEVDLQ
+1792 DAEEQRE
-1802 DSEARSNSIIT
+1802 EEEPRSSIIT
-1813 PAIAGTHHVAYARQR
+1813 PAILGSNHVASAARQL
-1828 NDGGEED
+1828 
-1835 ANGSAGSE
+1835 NGSELGASSPGGTGSPATP
-1843 SGPRSKSS
+1843 SSVRLKS
-1851 ASVRSSDSTRRQRLV
+1851 ASSMRSDDSSRRQRLV
-1866 STSLTKTPVVD
+1866 STSLTKTPIID
-1877 GELTDFHQH
+1877 GELTDFHNH
-1886 PLKPDCDPFELKYQ
+1886 HLKSDRDPFELKYQ

-1913 GHYISYAANPNGSWY
+1913 GHYISYASNPNGSWY

-1954 ERRDLDYG
+1954 ERRDLDYE
-1962 PFLPKVD
+1962 PYLPKVD
-1969 GKQLP
+1969 GRQLS
-1974 SESLLDADDSDNDL
+1974 SEGLLDLDDSDNDL
-1988 KKMCSL
+1988 KKMCTV

>member
-1 MGAKDSKPCCIC
+1 MGAKDSKPSCIS
-13 YEDAVKRV
+13 YEEAVKRV
-21 TDLELRRIKDAF
+21 TDSELRRIKDAF

-39 SGSVLS
+39 AGSVLS
-45 KSSFMQDVLGDGVPP
+45 KCAFTQDVLGDGVPS
-60 VVADKLYTACG
+60 VVADWLYTACG

-106 QESGTHI
+106 NESGTHI
-113 LKQEFQNAIQIETTY
+113 LKQEFQKAMQIETTY
-128 QSTNTNIG
+128 QSNATNSPNN
-136 SLPSIASTTNCN
+136 STTNC
-148 SLSNSNSQSVAN
+148 SNNNNNNQTVAN
-160 RNNNYHQQ
+160 RNNHQQ
-168 PPQQQQQQILSPAQW
+168 QLQW
-183 NRMQVSLFG
+183 SRYQVSLFG
-192 QSDRVTFEQFKSW
+192 QNDRVSFEQFKSW

-220 LDACVNLSSE
+220 QDACVNLSSE

-258 WLLKGAAITGQL
+258 WLLKGAAVTGQL

-282 VPKAALGG
+282 VPRAALGG

-330 FDIDRDGVLSYAE
+330 FDIDRDGVLSFVE
-343 VRQMID
+343 IRQMVD
-349 ILLSVGLEANA
+349 ILLSVARESNA
-360 NGYRGLTQQKVLA
+360 AIYRNLTHERVLA
-373 ELYRRTRQDSA
+373 ELYRRATRADEGKANGNETDIISA
-384 AQEEDVKE
+384 SN
-392 DEVPE
+392 VPE
-397 FKFSQEDFLIWSIES
+397 FKFTQEDFLIWSIES
-412 NANLVQPFLDLLFE
+412 SSNLVQPFLDLLFE
-426 VCHIVLGLKPQC
+426 VCHIVLGLRPQC
-438 RHLEGDIVRGWLAR
+438 RHLEGDIVRGWLSR

-457 YKVGQFWYLVSA
+457 YKVGQFWYLISS
-469 DWWQHWSQYTAP
+469 DWWQHWSQYTHLS
-481 ASPSAAACIHCKTT
+481 SPSSSCVHCKTT
-495 GASYASNRGGTISMG
+495 GTSYANNRAIAGAGGVPSLMPNGGT
-510 AGSNGQASS
+510 SNG
-519 SLFVGN
+519 G
-525 ALNGGGSGPNAV
+525 AV

-556 DLLGGGGSLGA
+556 DLLGT
-567 VGGGDSSSLGSGS
+567 GDSSSLGSGS

-589 GSAPGPIDNSSLIAP
+589 GSAPGTIDNSCLIAP
-604 HIFKQIPTL
+604 NIYKQIPTL
-613 TGEGGRLKRDTTLVQ
+613 TGEGGRLKRDLTLVQ

-656 VIQPQANGEVEL
+656 VIQPHSNAGDVEL

-677 LRHQSQPAAHQQQHQ
+677 LRHQSQPPPHQQQHGQ
-692 MGAAGGGSAWASM
+692 MGGNSAWASM
-705 SGGYGALTAGSYPT
+705 SGGYGALTTGSYPT
-719 SVSNVSTVL
+719 TVSSVPPVL
-728 QPPKKYLA
+728 HPPKKYLA
-736 YTAAFSRLATVRQ
+736 YTAAFSRLATVKQ
-749 VGEFLCQRLKLRVED
+749 VAEFLCQRLKLKPED

-778 EFPYMLEEDHLTL
+778 EFPYLLEEDHLTL
-791 NELSIADNDQV
+791 HELSIGDNDQV

-819 LALTQGGTGTSLER
+819 LALSQGSGSTSMDR

-871 PLTQYFIKRMHLY
+871 PLTQYFIQKKHLY
-884 ELNTANK
+884 ELNTSNK

-898 VLRYAELLKD
+898 VLRYAELLRD

-956 NRVMEKPYSELKDSD
+956 NRVMEKPYTELKDSD

-976 IVAAEAWNQ
+976 IVATEAWSQ

-1064 KKQLSELCNGALD
+1064 KKHLSELCGLE

-1083 CELSNSQIRFILPNE
+1083 CELSNSQIRLVLPNE

-1110 VYELPKVD
+1110 AYELPKVD
-1118 GVLRSRAGSEL
+1118 SVLRSRAGSEL

-1140 QRNQALLLPSLD
+1140 QRNQD

-1159 SVNTTLSSVSSSSSS
+1159 SINTTISSTSSSASSSS
-1174 STSSSSSSAATTD
+1174 STATAD
-1187 DTVAINGRKPIVA
+1187 DTAAITGRKP
-1200 GPTGNATGHQLS
+1200 
-1212 GGSALPLGHNG
+1212 GGSSTGRTGDDGGATLLTNG
-1223 LHGNVSSGGGCGGN
+1223 ILYNGGEGVGGGAGGGGGG
-1237 GATVANRRTS
+1237 GAGGGSGTTMANRRTS
-1247 ASSKVSRC
+1247 ATSKVSRC

-1264 NMLCFKHIPEVSA
+1264 NMLCFKHIPEIST
-1277 SPDSTFIYGGGE
+1277 SPDSTFIYGAGQYNE
-1289 LTGYGNNGYG
+1289 LTGYGTNGYG
-1299 SSSTNNNANNYI
+1299 NANSAIGN
-1311 SHQQHVPSKDPN
+1311 HQHASATQQPSKDPN

-1328 STANL
+1328 STTNL
-1333 LSNADNGWHNGNGY
+1333 LNNADNGWSNGSSAGGY
-1347 DLAGQRQP
+1347 DSPNAHHLHHP
-1355 QQLYDCNDCD
+1355 YDCNDCD
-1365 NGMYMADDM
+1365 NVYMGEDM
-1374 MQHPDAIS
+1374 PPYGDQQQHGDAIS

-1390 QPSFGF
+1390 HPLGG
-1396 GTAAHP
+1396 GTAGGLAGQR
-1402 KANYLIA
+1402 KTNYLIA

-1484 DFPFTLRAVASG
+1484 DFPFTLRAVGSG

-1518 EPLLQGLLSSGFA
+1518 EPLLQGLICSAPGSA
-1531 TINSGSNSS
+1531 SNSS
-1540 TPNLSSREQTPTFRR
+1540 TPNLSSREQTPTLRR
-1555 KVYATNSS
+1555 KFYAANSS

-1570 NGGGAAHPNHHQ
+1570 TTNHHQ
-1582 PSSSSGSPLS
+1582 QQQPASMGSLPGTSSSPISS
-1592 TLQHCINTRSIQ
+1592 LQSSINARSIQ

-1618 QSTRERLWTEH
+1618 QSTRERLWTVH
-1629 ESVAICRKQQT
+1629 ESVAVCRKQQT

-1732 DLLEGGGM
+1732 DLLEGVASGP
-1740 MRGDGRN
+1740 RGDGRN
-1747 HDCHDEFVEFDREM
+1747 RDCHEEFVEFDREM
-1761 SMIDEAGDEL
+1761 SMIDEASDEISL
-1771 SVGSLQ
+1771 SSLRI
-1777 VNGVKD
+1777 NGVKGSSDGGDSD
-1783 DGAHDGVGE
+1783 DCGNNNNRQSDQSADE
-1792 EDDEKEVDLQ
+1792 EQ
-1802 DSEARSNSIIT
+1802 RSSIII
-1813 PAIAGTHHVAYARQR
+1813 PAIAGSNHVASARYLHESDLMAGGGSSSYA
-1828 NDGGEED
+1828 GGSD
-1835 ANGSAGSE
+1835 SPAASTSTVRIKSAS
-1843 SGPRSKSS
+1843 
-1851 ASVRSSDSTRRQRLV
+1851 SVRSSDSTRRQRLV
-1866 STSLTKTPVVD
+1866 STSLTKTPVID
-1877 GELTDFHQH
+1877 GEFTDFHKH
-1886 PLKPDCDPFELKYQ
+1886 HLKPECDPFELKYQ

-1962 PFLPKVD
+1962 PYLPKVD
-1969 GKQLP
+1969 GRQLP
-1974 SESLLDADDSDNDL
+1974 SEGLLDIDDSDNDL

>member
-1 MGAKDSKPCCIC
+1 MGAKDSKPSCIS
-13 YEDAVKRV
+13 YEEAVKRV
-21 TDLELRRIKDAF
+21 TDSELRRIKDAF

-45 KSSFMQDVLGDGVPP
+45 KCAFMQDVLGDGVPS
-60 VVADKLYTACG
+60 VVADWLYTACG
-71 GTAKGIAFKELLC
+71 GTVKGIAFKELLC

-106 QESGTHI
+106 NESGTHI
-113 LKQEFQNAIQIETTY
+113 LKQEFQKAIQIETTY
-128 QSTNTNIG
+128 QSNAANSTNN
-136 SLPSIASTTNCN
+136 TTNC
-148 SLSNSNSQSVAN
+148 SNNNNNNQTVAN
-160 RNNNYHQQ
+160 RNNHQQ
-168 PPQQQQQQILSPAQW
+168 QLQW
-183 NRMQVSLFG
+183 SRYQVSLFG
-192 QSDRVTFEQFKSW
+192 QNDRVSFEQFKSW

-220 LDACVNLSSE
+220 QDACVNLSSE

-258 WLLKGAAITGQL
+258 WLLKGAAVTGQL

-330 FDIDRDGVLSYAE
+330 FDIDRDGVLNFVE
-343 VRQMID
+343 IRQMID
-349 ILLSVGLEANA
+349 ILLSVARESNSGI
-360 NGYRGLTQQKVLA
+360 YRNITHDRVLA
-373 ELYRRTRQDSA
+373 ELYQRATKGGEGSERTCEADGTLLVSA
-384 AQEEDVKE
+384 SN
-392 DEVPE
+392 VPE
-397 FKFSQEDFLIWSIES
+397 FKFTQEDFLIWSIES
-412 NANLVQPFLDLLFE
+412 SSNLVQPFLDLLFE
-426 VCHIVLGLKPQC
+426 VCHIVLGLRPQC
-438 RHLEGDIVRGWLAR
+438 RHLEGDIVRGWLSR

-457 YKVGQFWYLVSA
+457 YKVGQFWYLISS
-469 DWWQHWSQYTAP
+469 DWWQHWSQYTHL
-481 ASPSAAACIHCKTT
+481 SSSSSSCVHCKST
-495 GASYASNRGGTISMG
+495 GTSYANNRAITAVSSLMPNGGTT
-510 AGSNGQASS
+510 NGT
-519 SLFVGN
+519 
-525 ALNGGGSGPNAV
+525 V

-556 DLLGGGGSLGA
+556 DLLGT
-567 VGGGDSSSLGSGS
+567 GDSSSLGSGS

-589 GSAPGPIDNSSLIAP
+589 SSAPGTIDNSCLIAP
-604 HIFKQIPTL
+604 NIYKQIPTL
-613 TGEGGRLKRDTTLVQ
+613 TGEGGRLKRDLTLVQ

-656 VIQPQANGEVEL
+656 VIQPHSNGDVEL

-677 LRHQSQPAAHQQQHQ
+677 LRHQSQPPPHQQQHGQ
-692 MGAAGGGSAWASM
+692 MAGSSAWASM
-705 SGGYGALTAGSYPT
+705 SGGYGALTTGSYPT
-719 SVSNVSTVL
+719 SVSSVPSVL
-728 QPPKKYLA
+728 HPPKKYLA
-736 YTAAFSRLATVRQ
+736 YTAAFSRLATVKQ
-749 VGEFLCQRLKLRVED
+749 VAEFLCQRLKLKPED

-778 EFPYMLEEDHLTL
+778 EFPYLLEEEQLTL
-791 NELSIADNDQV
+791 HELSIGDNDQI

-819 LALTQGGTGTSLER
+819 LALSQGAASTSMER

-871 PLTQYFIKRMHLY
+871 PLTQYFIQKKHLY
-884 ELNTANK
+884 ELNTTNK

-898 VLRYAELLKD
+898 VLRYAELLRD

-956 NRVMEKPYSELKDSD
+956 NRVMEKPYTELKDSD

-976 IVAAEAWNQ
+976 IVAAEAWSQ

-1064 KKQLSELCNGALD
+1064 KKHLSELCGLESE
-1077 PDQMLI
+1077 QMLI
-1083 CELSNSQIRFILPNE
+1083 CELSNSQIRLILPNE

-1110 VYELPKVD
+1110 AYELPKID
-1118 GVLRSRAGSEL
+1118 SVLRSRAGSEL
-1129 GINIEKGLKDI
+1129 AINIEKGLKDI
-1140 QRNQALLLPSLD
+1140 QRNQD

-1159 SVNTTLSSVSSSSSS
+1159 SINTTIS
-1174 STSSSSSSAATTD
+1174 STSSSASSSSTATTD
-1187 DTVAINGRKPIVA
+1187 DLAAITGRKP
-1200 GPTGNATGHQLS
+1200 
-1212 GGSALPLGHNG
+1212 GS
-1223 LHGNVSSGGGCGGN
+1223 STGGGADGGGALTNGVNYSGGN
-1237 GATVANRRTS
+1237 GGGGGAGGGHGTTMANRRTS
-1247 ASSKVSRC
+1247 ATS
-1255 FGNTLCMPP
+1255 
-1264 NMLCFKHIPEVSA
+1264 KHIPEIST
-1277 SPDSTFIYGGGE
+1277 SPDSTFIYGAGQYSE
-1289 LTGYGNNGYG
+1289 LTGYGGSNGYG
-1299 SSSTNNNANNYI
+1299 NVNSVINN
-1311 SHQQHVPSKDPN
+1311 QQHQSHASATQQQPSKDPN

-1328 STANL
+1328 STTNL
-1333 LSNADNGWHNGNGY
+1333 LNNADNGWSNGAGGY
-1347 DLAGQRQP
+1347 DSPNAHHHVHHP
-1355 QQLYDCNDCD
+1355 YECNDCD
-1365 NGMYMADDM
+1365 NIYMGEDM
-1374 MQHPDAIS
+1374 PPYGDQQQQHGDAIS
-1382 LSAISKRP
+1382 LSAISKR
-1390 QPSFGF
+1390 QHATSVLAGQRK
-1396 GTAAHP
+1396 T
-1402 KANYLIA
+1402 NYLIA

-1484 DFPFTLRAVASG
+1484 DFPFTLRAVGSG

-1518 EPLLQGLLSSGFA
+1518 DPLLQGLICSAPGSA
-1531 TINSGSNSS
+1531 SNSS
-1540 TPNLSSREQTPTFRR
+1540 TPNLSSREQTPTLRR
-1555 KVYATNSS
+1555 KVYAANSS

-1570 NGGGAAHPNHHQ
+1570 TTTTNHHQ
-1582 PSSSSGSPLS
+1582 LQQPASFTGTSSSPLS
-1592 TLQHCINTRSIQ
+1592 SLQSSINTRSIQ

-1618 QSTRERLWTEH
+1618 QSTRERLWTVH

-1692 FNYVNG
+1692 FNFVNG

-1732 DLLEGGGM
+1732 DLLEGVSSGP
-1740 MRGDGRN
+1740 RGDGRN
-1747 HDCHDEFVEFDREM
+1747 RDCHEEFVEFDREM
-1761 SMIDEAGDEL
+1761 SMIDEASDEISL
-1771 SVGSLQ
+1771 SSLRL
-1777 VNGVKD
+1777 NGVKEDD
-1783 DGAHDGVGE
+1783 DGRDSNDCAGSSNNNNRRSDQL
-1792 EDDEKEVDLQ
+1792 DD
-1802 DSEARSNSIIT
+1802 EARSSIII
-1813 PAIAGTHHVAYARQR
+1813 PAIAGSNHVASARQLPDSYLLGGSSPSA
-1828 NDGGEED
+1828 DGNENT
-1835 ANGSAGSE
+1835 AASTSAV
-1843 SGPRSKSS
+1843 RVKS
-1851 ASVRSSDSTRRQRLV
+1851 ACSVRSSDSTRRQRLV
-1866 STSLTKTPVVD
+1866 STSLTKTPIID
-1877 GELTDFHQH
+1877 GELTDFHKH
-1886 PLKPDCDPFELKYQ
+1886 HLKPECDPFELKYQ

-1954 ERRDLDYG
+1954 ERRDLDYE
-1962 PFLPKVD
+1962 PYLPKVD
-1969 GKQLP
+1969 GRQLP
-1974 SESLLDADDSDNDL
+1974 SEGLLDVDDSDNDL